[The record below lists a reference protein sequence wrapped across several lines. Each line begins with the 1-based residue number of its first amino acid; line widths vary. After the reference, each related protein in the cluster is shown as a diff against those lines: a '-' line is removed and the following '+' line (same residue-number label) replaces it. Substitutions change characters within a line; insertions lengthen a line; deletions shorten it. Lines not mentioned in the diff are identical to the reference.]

1 MKFAGQE
8 ERDRKNTWTKNRLKE
23 GYKVV
28 ECPFCKQ
35 QYFEKDIVGVYI
47 CNSSK
52 CKKRRG
58 VK

>member
-8 ERDRKNTWTKNRLKE
+8 ERDRKNAWTKNRLKE

-35 QYFEKDIVGVYI
+35 QYFEKNIVGITY
-47 CNSSK
+47 CGK
-52 CKKRRG
+52 CKMWIEK
-58 VK
+58 